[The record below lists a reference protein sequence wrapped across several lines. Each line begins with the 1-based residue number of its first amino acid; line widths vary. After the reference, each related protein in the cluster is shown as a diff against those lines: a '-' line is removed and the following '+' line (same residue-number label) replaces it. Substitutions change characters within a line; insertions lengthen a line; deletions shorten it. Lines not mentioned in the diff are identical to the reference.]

1 MSRINRLLLA
11 LCLIGAFIIGITTA
25 QTDDY
30 RVRLQLEQQKLAA
43 QVERCERLIEER
55 NALALGIP
63 YTNEFCDLSGRGC
76 R

>member
-1 MSRINRLLLA
+1 MSRMNKFLLG
-11 LCLIGAFIIGITTA
+11 LCLIGAFCIGITTA

-30 RVRLQLEQQKLAA
+30 RVRLQIEEQKLAA

-63 YTNEFCDLSGRGC
+63 YEKELCTLDGRGC